1 MKIKFPQ
8 ESRLL
13 NFLKKNSGPS
23 LILLT
28 LLVTP
33 LMGNAQY
40 ELKKEKE
47 FHIDSLYPVE
57 LVDYHPGDGLYL
69 GYVEM
74 RSKGVEVVLVD
85 EEGKILVQKKLAGE
99 GPEQYTVSLNCLGF
113 SDDGEILLQ
122 TPFEVLRYD
131 RDLKLKER
139 ARFQAGVQMYL
150 SGNLRPFAY
159 FFKNA
164 NPSIFSFFTIPTGAS
179 RYLGSSDFRTSNLL
193 EIYDMNDQK
202 TYEILPVSERP
213 LYKKLDKSVGVLYFP
228 VYTVDRQQ

>member
-1 MKIKFPQ
+1 MKQKASYLSAFLNIGKWAALSKLIFFPFFVAPILVQ
-8 ESRLL
+8 GQYLL
-13 NFLKKNSGPS
+13 K
-23 LILLT
+23 
-28 LLVTP
+28 
-33 LMGNAQY
+33 Q
-40 ELKKEKE
+40 EKE

-85 EEGKILVQKKLAGE
+85 EEGEILVQKKLAGE
-99 GPEQYTVSLNCLGF
+99 GPEHYTASLNCLGF
-113 SDDGEILLQ
+113 SDDGEILLE

-159 FFKNA
+159 FF
-164 NPSIFSFFTIPTGAS
+164 
-179 RYLGSSDFRTSNLL
+179 
-193 EIYDMNDQK
+193 
-202 TYEILPVSERP
+202 
-213 LYKKLDKSVGVLYFP
+213 
-228 VYTVDRQQ
+228 